1 MSIIGISGRKGS
13 GKDTIGKIIQI
24 LTNFPKA
31 DDTTV
36 LKYLNENTSNNVFEI
51 KKFAGVLKQITSILT
66 GVKVEDLENEDVKNT
81 KLSTVYIVEDTETIR
96 FSKLEDAI
104 EEYERRKHQLLL
116 NFSVEE
122 VSTMIFL
129 REEYITP
136 RVVLQVLGTEI
147 GRQINPDIWVNFLM
161 KDYKPSELLMSKIRR
176 VSIRIRLEESLPN
189 WIITDV
195 RFLNEAEAIKERGGK
210 LIRVNRPGQA
220 SRSKDNHESEIA
232 LDNYKS
238 FDHIIKNI
246 GGKVTLIQQVRKLL
260 KTENLI

>member
-1 MSIIGISGRKGS
+1 MIIGISGRKGS

-31 DDTTV
+31 DDATV

-66 GVKVEDLENEDVKNT
+66 GIKVEDLENEDVKNT
-81 KLSTVYIVEDTETIR
+81 KLSTVYIVEDTETTR

-104 EEYERRKHQLLL
+104 EEYKRRKHQLLL

-136 RVVLQVLGTEI
+136 RVILQVLGTEI
-147 GRQINPDIWVNFLM
+147 GRQINPDVWVNFLM
-161 KDYKPSELLMSKIRR
+161 KD
-176 VSIRIRLEESLPN
+176 
-189 WIITDV
+189 
-195 RFLNEAEAIKERGGK
+195 
-210 LIRVNRPGQA
+210 
-220 SRSKDNHESEIA
+220 
-232 LDNYKS
+232 
-238 FDHIIKNI
+238 
-246 GGKVTLIQQVRKLL
+246 
-260 KTENLI
+260 